1 MLILRLNRNKAVK
14 SGWGSRPNFQ
24 ASYGLGM
31 TQEGFHEGKEILR
44 AIEKAEKEAQ
54 KCEKQAGGPSER
66 TG

>member
-1 MLILRLNRNKAVK
+1 MSILRLNRNKAVK

-31 TQEGFHEGKEILR
+31 TQEGIDEGKDILR
-44 AIEKAEKEAQ
+44 AMEKAEKEAQ
-54 KCEKQAGGPSER
+54 KREKQAGGASER